1 MKLLRAIQI
10 LLILAILA
18 YSVYLARFFF
28 DYIVGPQYL
37 IYGVIAFP
45 VTFFAV
51 PLYWLIHSH
60 WFPAAATLGGG
71 TVVMIMGSILRNAK
85 KPAKI
90 KAEEPAPAAP
100 TPAAPPAPDD
110 PAPEKTV

>member
-90 KAEEPAPAAP
+90 KAEEP

-110 PAPEKTV
+110 PTQEKTG